1 MFLIGLIVLS
11 SVLLL
16 GCATRVAASSSRKLL
31 FISDSGLFR
40 ELTRSIESTSIN
52 SRPKFGEKD
61 TPSNL
66 TLAFATA
73 PTPDLSGKRS
83 LQFTEKFNNKFQE
96 AISPNLQ
103 KFIELMP
110 KFKLRNCR
118 KEPLCIESAYFDVE
132 EQMWVTELHDLGI
145 TFANGKERT
154 IGFPNIHR
162 KGDFY
167 VRYFRESEASCQT
180 SFKKSGY
187 STRTFCTFDKEHNFT
202 PHSNKIWEI
211 KDGEPGRRY
220 QFTGNHTSQGEVS
233 TSHSYGDCT
242 KEHGACKADFWM
254 IARSDRN
261 RFNTANWSSGC
272 T

>member
-1 MFLIGLIVLS
+1 VFLIGLIVLS

-52 SRPKFGEKD
+52 SRPEFGD
-61 TPSNL
+61 
-66 TLAFATA
+66 
-73 PTPDLSGKRS
+73 
-83 LQFTEKFNNKFQE
+83 